1 MIRSFS
7 RDVGQRPTDIRM
19 SHKRQGAATILVLTM
34 MMVFVMVAAITVDYA
49 YMQLV
54 RSELRVATDA
64 AAKAGAEALART
76 EDSEVAID
84 RAVLVGSMNRV
95 AGQNLI
101 LAEEDIL
108 LGRVTQGN
116 NGRWQFQQ
124 GGTPSNSVRVNSEV
138 EPSLF
143 FGRLLGR
150 ETFTPVHT
158 AVAGQQEIDV
168 CLCLDRSGSMLFDM
182 SGVDYAYPPGNP
194 NLRSMPPSPYNSTL
208 WRNHLSPPHPTNSR
222 WAVLSRAIGDFF
234 NEVQSFN
241 PPPFVSLVTWG
252 SDYTMPI
259 SPSTV
264 YPASRLDIA
273 LPSVNNFAA
282 QRTLITNRIT
292 QLGTQP
298 MMGGTNLSSGLD
310 QAVAHITSQNARTLT
325 NKVVVLFTD
334 GMWNAGRSPILAA
347 QDARNA
353 GVIVHTVSVITGA
366 QPDLQQV
373 AAITGGMSF
382 TTQNETQLRAAFR
395 EIAASLQIV
404 MIE

>member
-1 MIRSFS
+1 
-7 RDVGQRPTDIRM
+7 
-19 SHKRQGAATILVLTM
+19 
-34 MMVFVMVAAITVDYA
+34 VAAITVDYA

-54 RSELRVATDA
+54 RTELRVATDA

-76 EDSEVAID
+76 EDSEEAVE
-84 RAVLVGSMNRV
+84 RAVLVASLNRV
-95 AGQNLI
+95 AGQALQI
-101 LAEEDIL
+101 AEEDVL

-116 NGRWQFQQ
+116 NGRWQFQA
-124 GGTPSNSVRVNSEV
+124 GGTPSNSLRVNSAV
-138 EPSLF
+138 EPPLF

-150 ETFTPVHT
+150 NTFSPVQT
-158 AVAGQQEIDV
+158 AVAGQQEVDV

-182 SGVDYAYPPGNP
+182 SGTDYSYPPSNP
-194 NLRSMPPSPYNSTL
+194 RLRSMPPSPYNTTL

-234 NEVQSFN
+234 TEVQSFN
-241 PPPFVSLVTWG
+241 PPPFTSLVTWG

-259 SPSTV
+259 APSTV

-292 QLGTQP
+292 QLGAAP

-310 QAVAHITSQNARTLT
+310 RAVQHITSNGARTLT
-325 NKVVVLFTD
+325 NKIVILFTD
-334 GMWNAGRSPILAA
+334 GQWNAGRSPILAA
-347 QDARNA
+347 QDARSA
-353 GVIVHTVSVITGA
+353 GVIVHTVTMLAGA
-366 QPDLQQV
+366 QPDIQQV
-373 AAITGGMSF
+373 ASITGGMSF
-382 TTQNETQLRAAFR
+382 TTQNEAQLRNAFR

>member
-1 MIRSFS
+1 MNRSYLEKKGYRQQS
-7 RDVGQRPTDIRM
+7 ARM
-19 SHKRQGAATILVLTM
+19 SDQRQGAATILVLTM
-34 MMVFVMVAAITVDYA
+34 IMVFVMVAAITVDYA

-76 EDSEVAID
+76 EDSDEAID

-95 AGQNLI
+95 AGQNLQ

-116 NGRWQFQQ
+116 NGRWQFQD

-150 ETFTPVHT
+150 ETFNPIHT

-182 SGVDYAYPPGNP
+182 SGVDYAYPPNNP
-194 NLRSMPPSPYNSTL
+194 NLRSMPPSPYNTTL

-241 PPPFVSLVTWG
+241 PPPYISLVTWG

-259 SPSTV
+259 SPNTV

-273 LPSVNNFAA
+273 LPSVNDFAA

-298 MMGGTNLSSGLD
+298 MMGGTNLSAGLD
-310 QAVAHITSQNARTLT
+310 QAVGHITNQNARTLT

-373 AAITGGMSF
+373 ASITGGMSF